1 MTCYGTSTVRTECCV
16 VTVCDMLWYIYCT
29 DRVLWCGVT
38 VCDMLWYIYCTE
50 ECCGVTVCDM
60 LLVHLL
66 YKQNVVL

>member
-1 MTCYGTSTVRTECCV
+1 
-16 VTVCDMLWYIYCT
+16 MLWYIYCT

-60 LLVHLL
+60 LWYIYCTDRMLCCDCV
-66 YKQNVVL
+66 